1 MWLVLEDAN
10 LEAKEAVGSKHSV
23 LALELLLTA
32 QRGEAYRIAQME
44 LT

>member
-1 MWLVLEDAN
+1 MWLVLEN
-10 LEAKEAVGSKHSV
+10 GNPEAEETLGSKHSA

-32 QRGEAYRIAQME
+32 QRGETYRIAQME